1 MELMDAIS
9 NRRSIRKFI
18 NKDID
23 KNILIN
29 ILNAGIYAPSPK
41 NNQPWKFIVITNEGK
56 HEMIKIIKAGFESI
70 RQTYGLLIDSKNFL
84 LSADH
89 TIKIM
94 EEAPVTIFV
103 INTENKFLNRQTP
116 VRKFFEMANILS
128 IGAAVENMLLASLE
142 YGIGGLWISDIHYIH
157 QEIGEWLHTD
167 RQIVAA
173 GALGYPAESPPP
185 GTRKEMSSLVEWK

>member
-9 NRRSIRKFI
+9 HRRSIRKFT

-41 NNQPWKFIVITNEGK
+41 NIQPWRFVVITNEGK
-56 HEMIKIIKAGFESI
+56 HEMIKTIKTGFESV
-70 RQTYGLLIDSKNFL
+70 RATYELLIDSKNFL
-84 LSADH
+84 SSAEY
-89 TIKIM
+89 TVKIM

-103 INTENKFLNRQTP
+103 INTGNKFQDRQTP

-128 IGAAVENMLLASLE
+128 IGAAIENMLLASLE

-173 GALGYPAESPPP
+173 VSLGYPAENPPP
-185 GTRKEMSSLVEWK
+185 GIRKEMSALVEWK